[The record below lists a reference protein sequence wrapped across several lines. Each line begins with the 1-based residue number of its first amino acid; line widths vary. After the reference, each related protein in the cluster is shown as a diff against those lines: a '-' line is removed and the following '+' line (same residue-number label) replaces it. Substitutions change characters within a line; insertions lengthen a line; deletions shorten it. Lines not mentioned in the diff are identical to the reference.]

1 VPRDLDPDIGRITGC
16 YLYDI
21 DDLQGVVAANR
32 HERERE
38 VAQAERIVDEEVGR
52 MNDWLAG
59 LEVVPAI
66 AQLRGKLAELSPAQR
81 DQVEQLTTAIVN
93 KILHLPTVRLKELAA
108 ERDAYV
114 YVEALRRLFDL
125 DGAAAVPAG
134 EPGESAQPPSRRAG
148 QAQSKATL
156 RPSPSPGASGQ

>member
-1 VPRDLDPDIGRITGC
+1 MS
-16 YLYDI
+16 
-21 DDLQGVVAANR
+21 A
-32 HERERE
+32 
-38 VAQAERIVDEEVGR
+38 
-52 MNDWLAG
+52 WLAG
-59 LEVVPAI
+59 LEVVPTI
-66 AQLRGKLAELSPAQR
+66 ASLRGTVDAIREAELVRLEGRFATLTAEQR
-81 DQVEQLTTAIVN
+81 GEVEQLTTAIVN
-93 KILHLPTVRLKELAA
+93 KILHVPTVRLKELAA